1 MRGVQ
6 NRDTAKQMNL
16 IILQITSITTLK
28 FLGKRTN
35 LSNTAKLDTMRV
47 KRKRIVHK
55 YYTVVST
62 RIWVNNSEIGLGV
75 Y

>member
-16 IILQITSITTLK
+16 IILQISSITALK

-62 RIWVNNSEIGLGV
+62 RIWLNNSEIGLGV